1 MFTERT
7 FYPLP
12 LDLLYRN
19 NMFVFTHICDRS
31 ILHGDNPIRHR
42 RDRLVV
48 CDDNDGN
55 ALFAAGILQLIVY
68 IVATYLHLQRLAQ
81 RSPLELVRKG

>member
-1 MFTERT
+1 MLDEHP

-19 NMFVFTHICDRS
+19 NMFVFTHICDCS

-42 RDRLVV
+42 RNRLVV
-48 CDDNDGN
+48 CNDNDSN
-55 ALFAAGILQLIVY
+55 ALFAAGILQQ
-68 IVATYLHLQRLAQ
+68 LQHFQEREEQ
-81 RSPLELVRKG
+81 